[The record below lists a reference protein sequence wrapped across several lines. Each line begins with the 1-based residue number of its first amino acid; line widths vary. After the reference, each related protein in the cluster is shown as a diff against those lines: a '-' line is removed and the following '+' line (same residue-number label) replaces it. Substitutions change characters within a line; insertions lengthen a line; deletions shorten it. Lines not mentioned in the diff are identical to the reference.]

1 MNKVRHNFVVEFL
14 YSLCYGF
21 LKLLV
26 LLTYIVLAIVFLFFL
41 PLAIIIEISE
51 SIGKDI
57 NKHNY
62 YRESL

>member
-1 MNKVRHNFVVEFL
+1 MNKVRHNVVVEFL
-14 YSLCYGF
+14 YDLCYAF

-26 LLTYIVLAIVFLFFL
+26 LLTYIVLAMVFLIFL